1 MFLEAQAEAII
12 DTPKI
17 LTKAIDRSQHCQR
30 NFDLSKSIPEADMKK
45 MVHAVTQCPS
55 KQNVALYE
63 AHFITNR
70 DVIEEMHTTTQ
81 GFDYPDENGG
91 VAYQTNSQVLA
102 NLVIVFTKLPINEK
116 LFENEEVDYSVP
128 MGYRSNAAVEWERG
142 EISETEYKFKSV
154 INKNHLNAISIT
166 HGGYLSALI
175 DSGAG
180 TAAHRAAGNVPCVT
194 ISLDIKFIG
203 SSKEG
208 DEIVGHT
215 KILKVTPSNLGP
227 GG

>member
-1 MFLEAQAEAII
+1 MFLEAQSEAIL

-70 DVIEEMHTTTQ
+70 DVIEEMHNTTQ

-116 LFENEEVDYSVP
+116 LFENEDDLENIGKLLDDAWKVKRKLADGLTNDYIDEIYEFTLISPIKKIGSFFWKKIDENTIDRFGPNGISKIIKLISNKAVQFQS
-128 MGYRSNAAVEWERG
+128 GYIYDYAFVMLVG
-142 EISETEYKFKSV
+142 
-154 INKNHLNAISIT
+154 
-166 HGGYLSALI
+166 LSALI
-175 DSGAG
+175 
-180 TAAHRAAGNVPCVT
+180 TY
-194 ISLDIKFIG
+194 L
-203 SSKEG
+203 
-208 DEIVGHT
+208 
-215 KILKVTPSNLGP
+215 ILNKH
-227 GG
+227 